1 MKIREAV
8 LMVSIVLPA
17 SLALLVSGCKGRIF
31 PAGQSNLSSELAAS
45 ASSQEA
51 AQTGLKVMQ
60 SLVRTENFQGLG
72 FTSVEQVKN
81 AQLGDP
87 LKVYRVPLDELTAY
101 KEGGNA
107 SVLLQDAHKLI
118 YPVTV
123 DQQVVSSLSATQ
135 RDDGWRASEFGNS
148 ALTRALV
155 AHRAGKDDF
164 VVWVPALK
172 VYFTARGEGEGLT
185 LTSIMDDPRF
195 DFKAGEAIPAS
206 RAFAVL
212 QKFAAGYNGLPG

>member
-1 MKIREAV
+1 MRIREAV
-8 LMVSIVLPA
+8 LMV
-17 SLALLVSGCKGRIF
+17 SLALLVSGCKGRMF
-31 PAGQSNLSSELAAS
+31 PAGQGNLSSELGAS

-72 FTSVEQVKN
+72 FTSVDQVTN

-87 LKVYRVPLDELTAY
+87 LKVYSVPLDELTAY
-101 KEGGNA
+101 KGEANA
-107 SVLLQDAHKLI
+107 SALLHDGHKLI

-123 DQQVVSSLSATQ
+123 DQRVVSSLSATQ

-148 ALTRALV
+148 ALTRALA
-155 AHRAGKDDF
+155 AHRTGKDDF

-172 VYFTARGEGEGLT
+172 VYFIGRGEHEGLT

-195 DFKAGEAIPAS
+195 DFKAGEIG
-206 RAFAVL
+206 RAHV
-212 QKFAAGYNGLPG
+212 

>member
-1 MKIREAV
+1 MRIREAV
-8 LMVSIVLPA
+8 LLVSV
-17 SLALLVSGCKGRIF
+17 ALLVSGCKGRMF
-31 PAGQSNLSSELAAS
+31 PAGQGNLSADPAAS
-45 ASSQEA
+45 GSSQEA

-72 FTSVEQVKN
+72 FSSADQVKN

-87 LKVYRVPLDELTAY
+87 LKLYSVPLDALTAY
-101 KEGGNA
+101 KGDANA
-107 SVLLQDAHKLI
+107 AGLLHDAHKLI

-123 DQQVVSSLSATQ
+123 DQQVVSSLSTTQ

-155 AHRAGKDDF
+155 AHRASKDDF

-172 VYFTARGEGEGLT
+172 IYFTARGEGEGLM
-185 LTSIMDDPRF
+185 LTTIMDDPRF

-212 QKFAAGYNGLPG
+212 QKSASGYNGLPQ

>member
-1 MKIREAV
+1 MKIRGAMLLLSV
-8 LMVSIVLPA
+8 
-17 SLALLVSGCKGRIF
+17 ALLVSGCRGRMF
-31 PAGQSNLSSELAAS
+31 PASQGNLTADPPAS
-45 ASSQEA
+45 ASSQDA

-60 SLVRTENFQGLG
+60 SLVRTENYQGLG
-72 FTSVEQVKN
+72 FTSVDQVKN

-87 LKVYRVPLDELTAY
+87 LKVYRVPLDALSAY
-101 KEGGNA
+101 KGDANA
-107 SVLLQDAHKLI
+107 FPLLQDAHKLI

-135 RDDGWRASEFGNS
+135 RDDGWRANEFGNS

-172 VYFTARGEGEGLT
+172 IYFTARGEGEKLVLT
-185 LTSIMDDPRF
+185 TIMDDPRF
-195 DFKAGEAIPAS
+195 DFKAGQDIPAS

-212 QKFAAGYNGLPG
+212 QKAASSYNGLPQ